1 MLAAQFRLR
10 DGRGKPVLI
19 VIGCAALA
27 TSLLL
32 WLGRRVGIVDAGQID
47 SVFLLV
53 GLMCVFLGA
62 LKARDAAMRRDAN
75 K

>member
-1 MLAAQFRLR
+1 M
-10 DGRGKPVLI
+10 
-19 VIGCAALA
+19 VIIIGFAALA

-32 WLGRRVGIVDAGQID
+32 WLGRRVGIVDVGQVD

-53 GLMCVFLGA
+53 GLMCLFLGA
-62 LKARDAAMRRDAN
+62 LKARDAAMRRDSN